1 MYYGWVVVA
10 VTVAAL
16 LLAAGGRSAPGVF
29 LLPMEADL
37 GLSRGV
43 LSLAGSLGM
52 LTFGLAAPF
61 TGGLIDRHGPR
72 RVATV
77 GLLAVAVAFAV
88 STLARSP
95 LALHLTWGVFSGV
108 ATGLVGSVLGA
119 TVATRWFRR
128 RRGLVV
134 GLFGA
139 ATSAGQL
146 MFIPLLTVLASSV
159 GWKGGS
165 LALAGLAVALAPVVW
180 WLMRDSPADL
190 NLAPDGAPVDAG
202 VAGAGQG
209 AGRADPQVMRRAVR
223 SPEFWLLALTFFVCG
238 ATSTGI
244 VGMHFMAFCG
254 DLGLTAG
261 FAAGMLALMGTFN
274 FVGTLGS
281 GYLTDRVDPRLLL
294 GAYYAFRGLSLV
306 LLPLVP
312 PGAAFLAFA
321 VLCGLDSKATVPPT
335 TALTA
340 DVFGRENVGV
350 VYGWVFFAHQLG
362 AALAAWLG
370 GVARD
375 ALGSY
380 TPAFIAAAVLAGA
393 AAVLALRIQPAR
405 SRLAAA

>member
-1 MYYGWVVVA
+1 
-10 VTVAAL
+10 
-16 LLAAGGRSAPGVF
+16 
-29 LLPMEADL
+29 
-37 GLSRGV
+37 
-43 LSLAGSLGM
+43 
-52 LTFGLAAPF
+52 
-61 TGGLIDRHGPR
+61 
-72 RVATV
+72 
-77 GLLAVAVAFAV
+77 
-88 STLARSP
+88 
-95 LALHLTWGVFSGV
+95 
-108 ATGLVGSVLGA
+108 
-119 TVATRWFRR
+119 
-128 RRGLVV
+128 
-134 GLFGA
+134 
-139 ATSAGQL
+139 
-146 MFIPLLTVLASSV
+146 
-159 GWKGGS
+159 
-165 LALAGLAVALAPVVW
+165 
-180 WLMRDSPADL
+180 MRDSPADL

-202 VAGAGQG
+202 VAGIHRG
-209 AGRADPQVMRRAVR
+209 AVRADPQVMRRAVR

-321 VLCGLDSKATVPPT
+321 VLFGLDYIATVPPT